1 MIDTVTAER
10 PKDPPTFTE
19 VERQDLLLDKLDL
32 TGLEAWLQEQ
42 AQKAHGLLK
51 EYHDIFFLEK
61 QDMGH
66 TKVTKHKIILKDPT
80 TLPFKECF

>member
-1 MIDTVTAER
+1 ML
-10 PKDPPTFTE
+10 TE

-32 TGLEAWLQEQ
+32 TGLEAWPLEQ
-42 AQKAHGLLK
+42 AQKARGLLK

-66 TKVTKHKIILKDPT
+66 TKATKHKIVLKDLN
-80 TLPFKECF
+80 TLPFKEHF